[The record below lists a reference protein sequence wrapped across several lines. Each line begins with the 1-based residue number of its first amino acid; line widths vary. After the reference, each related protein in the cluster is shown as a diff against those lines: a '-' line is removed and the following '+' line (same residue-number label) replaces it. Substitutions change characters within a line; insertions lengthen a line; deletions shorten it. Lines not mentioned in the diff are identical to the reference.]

1 MTVQLRI
8 DRLAQA
14 APRRPTVPRRR
25 RIGPA
30 ALVSLGLHVA
40 LIGLLVFWMRRSVPI
55 ALEPADNPATV
66 QLVMSPPGGE
76 TPPAAAP
83 QPETQPAPDAPQEAA
98 ATPKTPPGPDAPQEA
113 AAMPKTPPAPDAQQ
127 EAAAT
132 PKTPPAAPT
141 TADAA
146 PPPTT
151 APPPP
156 TAPAESDDKL
166 TFDFAQVESD
176 TNAWVTGDSVVP
188 ASPDIKFH
196 NRKPSYPNEAAYRGE
211 QGAVVVLIH
220 VSAEG
225 LVSGADVVESSGYAT
240 LDRAA
245 RDAVL
250 TWHFLPSVRAG
261 QPVPAEVPVRFVFAL
276 D

>member
-98 ATPKTPPGPDAPQEA
+98 A
-113 AAMPKTPPAPDAQQ
+113 MPKTPPAPDAQQ

-196 NRKPSYPNEAAYRGE
+196 NRKPSYPMTAALEGE
-211 QGAVVVLIH
+211 QGAVILLIH
-220 VSAEG
+220 VSPDG
-225 LVSGADVVESSGYAT
+225 LVSGVDVVRSSGFSA

-250 TWHFLPSVRAG
+250 TWHFLPSVRDG
-261 QPVPAEVPVRFVFAL
+261 QPVSSDVPVRFVFAL